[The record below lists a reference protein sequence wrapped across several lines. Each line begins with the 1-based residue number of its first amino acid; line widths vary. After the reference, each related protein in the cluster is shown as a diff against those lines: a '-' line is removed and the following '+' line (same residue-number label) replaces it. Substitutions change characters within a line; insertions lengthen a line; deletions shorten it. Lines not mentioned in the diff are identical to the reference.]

1 MQLKVSCDDDD
12 VVVVFFCFL
21 LMTSK
26 NKTTKWNGA
35 RNIYFLF
42 VVFGIST
49 CILLERDS
57 DDVHDDDDGDADD
70 DTVRNWKV
78 RPAFCPHWM
87 MLYDQPPYYD
97 FH

>member
-1 MQLKVSCDDDD
+1 MERSAKY
-12 VVVVFFCFL
+12 VFFV
-21 LMTSK
+21 
-26 NKTTKWNGA
+26 
-35 RNIYFLF
+35 I
-42 VVFGIST
+42 VFGIST

-70 DTVRNWKV
+70 DAVRNWKV